1 MSFWETTSQPGQNVR
16 NTKQAKPWEQP
27 ETYVQVSSPMK
38 LDEEA
43 LAEIQE
49 EQYDVFEEE
58 EDDMSS
64 VLNSA
69 NKRLECGRLFE
80 MIIKNNIFG
89 ETDADPDAIKTVERL
104 MRNFAKNQ
112 LEIMLG
118 MRQEQTPQ
126 VAIISSPFNDME
138 VEVLKLLASKMSKGA
153 TENHEQAPPPSL
165 VQAPPKRDGISAIN
179 GTVRPKTT
187 TPLKREVKAVQRKPV
202 PTPPATNGRPLKETK
217 PNSAPE
223 EEVSALQKPID
234 QMTPEELVAY
244 DKIASAKSLKKYATM
259 PNNLVPHPTNLESF
273 YTNHLNQ
280 IAQPG
285 STVSTLVDLIN
296 RRQ

>member
-1 MSFWETTSQPGQNVR
+1 MSFWDTTSQPGQNIR

-27 ETYVQVSSPMK
+27 ETYIQESSPME
-38 LDEEA
+38 LDEQA

-80 MIIKNNIFG
+80 LIIKNSIFG
-89 ETDADPDAIKTVERL
+89 ETDADPDAIRTVERL
-104 MRNFAKNQ
+104 MGNFAKNQ
-112 LEIMLG
+112 LELMLG

-153 TENHEQAPPPSL
+153 TENHEPAPAPL
-165 VQAPPKRDGISAIN
+165 VQSPPKRDGISTIN
-179 GTVRPKTT
+179 GTVRPKTS
-187 TPLKREVKAVQRKPV
+187 TPLRRDVNPVVKQRMP
-202 PTPPATNGRPLKETK
+202 K
-217 PNSAPE
+217 PNPKPNAPLAE
-223 EEVSALQKPID
+223 KKIVDSFVEEVSALQKPIE

-244 DKIASAKSLKKYATM
+244 DKASSARSLKKYATM
-259 PNNLVPHPTNLESF
+259 PNNLVPHPTNLEAF
-273 YTNHLNQ
+273 YSNHLNQ
-280 IAQPG
+280 IAAPG
-285 STVSTLVDLIN
+285 SAVANMMTLMN
-296 RRQ
+296 QRK